1 MKPVEKKYCKGEVII
16 KEGYA
21 GKTFY
26 VILEGMVEVIKRQGD
41 RDVVV
46 TVLGPNE
53 FFGEMT
59 LLNPAVEKR
68 SATVRAV
75 EDTTVSIMDKDDFE
89 KYFGRLSPG
98 VQNLLSKLSSRLRE
112 TNEKVNA
119 GIGKKRDPKDEEL
132 LDFTLTLDELE
143 KCREHSVDINFLTKK
158 FRAGQTILMEGKPG
172 QCSFIVKKGK
182 LEVSKTVEGR
192 KMVLSQLG
200 EHDIVGETALFNDTD
215 RNATVTALT
224 DGELMIFGK
233 RDVINMTRQSP
244 LELFMIMDSMS
255 IKLDR
260 LNEAYSKSLIEM
272 ESVKEQANQ
281 MSAAE
286 KELKEKISRLE
297 NENQELK
304 QRLSRLQKQA
314 EDPGSARSS

>member
-1 MKPVEKKYCKGEVII
+1 MKTLEKKYCKGEVII

-26 VILEGMVEVIKRQGD
+26 VIKEGMVEVIKRQGD

-112 TNEKVNA
+112 TNEKVDA
-119 GIGKKRDPKDEEL
+119 GIGKKRDPKDDEL
-132 LDFTLTLDELE
+132 LDLTLTLDELE

-158 FRAGQTILMEGKPG
+158 FRAGQTVLCEGKPG

-192 KMVLSQLG
+192 KVVLSQLG
-200 EHDIVGETALFNDTD
+200 EHDIVGETALFHDTD

-255 IKLDR
+255 VKLDR

-272 ESVKEQANQ
+272 ESVKEQANR
-281 MSAAE
+281 MSAAK

-314 EDPGSARSS
+314 EDPGTAQSS